1 MIVVACLEGKVD
13 KSISYFKTR
22 NPFPFI
28 PSCVFDY
35 FYRLV
40 DQIAPRWG
48 NVLRPGMTMVI
59 TLTMIMIL
67 GLSEVI
73 LYIL

>member
-1 MIVVACLEGKVD
+1 MVVACQEGKSD
-13 KSISYFKTR
+13 KNISYFKTR

-28 PSCVFDY
+28 PSCLFDY

-48 NVLRPGMTMVI
+48 TVLRPGMTMAS
-59 TLTMIMIL
+59 TLTMTMTMMI
-67 GLSEVI
+67 I
-73 LYIL
+73 